1 MLAALGGRSP
11 RGFMS
16 KPQLINVPVGSG
28 AETRGR
34 DANAE
39 ARRRWLRS
47 WRDPLRR
54 RMLALADV
62 LALVTGCLSLGVVFE
77 SDLEAAAWS
86 LLFVPAWIVVAKLYG
101 LYDRDHTALRHLTT
115 DELPSIFLWALTAV
129 AGTALALQGTPAGGL
144 TFAEGARFW
153 AATAGAA
160 FAFRGL
166 ARLSW
171 RRMTPPEC
179 ALVVGE
185 GSSAHATRRKL
196 ELFPD
201 IHANA
206 VDKEVATIDDL
217 LRDYER
223 VLALGI
229 DRVIVADFIDES
241 HIAEIVAR
249 CRRDGLKLTV
259 VPPAQGMLGSAMRL
273 SRVADLPVLE
283 YNTWDV
289 SRSTLL
295 LKRGLDVAIA
305 SVALIVLSPLLL
317 LIAMLIVLDSRGPVL
332 FSQARA
338 GVNGRPFR
346 MLKFRTMTRDA
357 EARLSHLVALDSLD
371 EPMFKLQRDPRVTRS
386 GRILRRAS
394 LDELPQFVN
403 VLNGDMS
410 LVGPRPEQIELT
422 RRYTTDQSIRLAVKP
437 GLTGPM
443 QVYGRGEL
451 TFEERLAVEREYV
464 ENISVGRDIRILALT
479 IAAVATGR
487 GAY

>member
-1 MLAALGGRSP
+1 
-11 RGFMS
+11 
-16 KPQLINVPVGSG
+16 
-28 AETRGR
+28 
-34 DANAE
+34 
-39 ARRRWLRS
+39 
-47 WRDPLRR
+47 
-54 RMLALADV
+54 MLALADV
-62 LALVTGCLSLGVVFE
+62 LALITGTLSLAVVVG
-77 SDLEAAAWS
+77 SDLEAAVWS
-86 LLFVPAWIVVAKLYG
+86 LILIPAWIVVGKLYG

-115 DELPSIFLWALTAV
+115 DELPSIALWALTAV
-129 AGTALALQGTPAGGL
+129 AGTVLVLRTTAAGEITL
-144 TFAEGARFW
+144 VQ
-153 AATAGAA
+153 GAA
-160 FAFRGL
+160 FWAVTVGAAFVFRAL
-166 ARLSW
+166 ARISW
-171 RRMTPPEC
+171 RRMTLPER

-185 GSSAHATRRKL
+185 GSSADATRRKL

-201 IHANA
+201 IHATA
-206 VDKEVATIDDL
+206 LETVVVTIDDL

-223 VLALGI
+223 LLASGI

-241 HIAEIVAR
+241 QIAEIVAR

-295 LKRGLDVAIA
+295 LKRALDVAIA
-305 SVALIVLSPLLL
+305 SLAVIVLSPLLL

-371 EPMFKLQRDPRVTRS
+371 EPMFKLQRDPRVTRV
-386 GRILRRAS
+386 GRMLRRTS
-394 LDELPQFVN
+394 LDELPQLLN
-403 VLNGDMS
+403 VLKGDMS
-410 LVGPRPEQIELT
+410 LVGPRPEQTELT

-437 GLTGPM
+437 GMTGPM

-451 TFEERLAVEREYV
+451 TFDERLAVEREYV

-479 IAAVATGR
+479 LAAVATGR
-487 GAY
+487 GAF